1 MKKIDGMR
9 RVCPALLLL
18 LCSLA
23 ISGCATSSQAARP
36 TACPVLP
43 PPPSNVMRPPSYEAR
58 LRALLFKS
66 ESMPTTTSTQATP

>member
-1 MKKIDGMR
+1 MRKTDGMR

-23 ISGCATSSQAARP
+23 LSGCATSSQAARP
-36 TACPVLP
+36 IVCPVLP
-43 PPPSNVMRPPSYEAR
+43 PPPSNVMRKPDYEAR

-66 ESMPTTTSTQATP
+66 AETPTTTQTPAGP

>member
-1 MKKIDGMR
+1 MRKTDGMR
-9 RVCPALLLL
+9 RACPTLLLL

-23 ISGCATSSQAARP
+23 ISGCATSSPGAQP
-36 TACPVLP
+36 IVCPVLP

-66 ESMPTTTSTQATP
+66 ESMPTTTSTPAVP

>member
-1 MKKIDGMR
+1 MSRIEAMR
-9 RVCPALLLL
+9 RVCPGLLLL

-36 TACPVLP
+36 IVCPVLP
-43 PPPSNVMRPPSYEAR
+43 HPPSNVMRPPNYEAR

-66 ESMPTTTSTQATP
+66 ESMPTTTSTPATP